1 MTLIVAWVNTMLIYM
16 KLLPFIEETFNRCAT
31 KNYAKELEI
40 LGNGI
45 RKSMSQFRDIEG
57 AKDLTNKEN
66 TGILDNIIKKYES
79 KQLQKDGYFPVL
91 TFDIMPTLSRASELL
106 YSSKGDTRQEAIDM
120 IKSVDKIFSDNAYIN
135 EHLGNTNKQINGPIN
150 YNVIPIIDS
159 YVRSAN
165 RFNYTSFNVLKYSEL
180 LKNINDVALKAQNDK
195 GMYELDAKLKVFRK
209 LCIRPL

>member
-1 MTLIVAWVNTMLIYM
+1 
-16 KLLPFIEETFNRCAT
+16 
-31 KNYAKELEI
+31 
-40 LGNGI
+40 
-45 RKSMSQFRDIEG
+45 
-57 AKDLTNKEN
+57 
-66 TGILDNIIKKYES
+66 
-79 KQLQKDGYFPVL
+79 
-91 TFDIMPTLSRASELL
+91 MPTLSRASELL

-195 GMYELDAKLKVFRK
+195 GMYELDAKLKFWKTMHQTIMTLYLVDLK
-209 LCIRPL
+209 MLVVLT